1 MNLGLSGLAAAAA
14 LTMTA
19 CATPAAPA
27 VVITDLSSE
36 ELPANVRALAEGA
49 AAGFVVSEAQKKVR
63 EGRIYYDVEGSLPDG
78 SEIEFDILLTAQGPA
93 IVEIQR
99 DMPWADVPAS
109 VRAAAEA
116 AAPGMLPARVIE
128 SRQPD
133 GAVIYE
139 LFALGAPADPAM
151 EVSLMDGVAAVLA
164 ERWPH

>member
-1 MNLGLSGLAAAAA
+1 
-14 LTMTA
+14 MTA

-27 VVITDLSSE
+27 VVITDLSSDD
-36 ELPANVRALAEGA
+36 LPGNVRALAEGA
-49 AAGFVVSEAQKKVR
+49 AEGFLVSEAQKKVR

-78 SEIEFDILLTAQGPA
+78 SEIEFDILMTVQGPE

-99 DMPWADVPAS
+99 DMPWAEVPAS

-116 AAPGMLPARVIE
+116 SAPGMLPARVIE

-139 LFALGAPADPAM
+139 LFAPGAPADPAM
-151 EVSLMDGVAAVLA
+151 EVSLMGGAAAVLA